1 MQRPTIFATALA
13 AWLLA
18 AWPASA
24 QIEILSPST
33 GASVASV
40 SAIVGGLGT
49 GTAALEAT
57 SVTAVRVIHRDS
69 GAEPSATDPVI
80 LEIGGTIWLV
90 TAALTADITTHLD
103 AGSEAAGTN
112 YYVWATADTGAVT
125 LTLSAS
131 KTAPTGL
138 TTKRLLG
145 SVHNSPTS
153 DLISNSVASL
163 AKGERDKEGMVKVGS
178 IWVDIYEMSVWNAA
192 AFGAGT
198 QLGAS
203 SDNYACIDTGNDC
216 AAQYAQ
222 SRYGVTPSRYMSW
235 FQASRFCANS
245 GKRLI
250 TDPEWQ
256 LQALGTPEVV
266 TNTISA
272 LTSAS
277 TTATATI
284 TAHGYGA
291 AAATKA
297 VIINGATQTEYNG
310 NYTVTVVD
318 ANTVTYTFAG
328 SATSPATGSPTAQ
341 LQTNCIVN
349 APGPQTTGLAS
360 SCKSWASTYDN
371 VGNLYEWTNTW
382 FGGTPVQDLGVT
394 IGGAATT
401 LTEPQTSATWAP
413 GLVDYLYN
421 VRGNAYA
428 DGAGSG
434 YKNGLFAAPLR
445 GGYWGGGASAGVF
458 TVDLRYSPWV
468 AVDSLGGRCAGQ

>member
-1 MQRPTIFATALA
+1 MTRPTILATALA
-13 AWLLA
+13 AGLLA
-18 AWPASA
+18 PWPASA
-24 QIEILSPST
+24 QINILAPST

-69 GAEPSATDPVI
+69 GAAPSATDPVI

-125 LTLSAS
+125 LKLSTS

-145 SVHNSPTS
+145 SVHNSPTL
-153 DLISNSVASL
+153 DLIPNSVASL
-163 AKGERDKEGMVKVGS
+163 AKNERDKEGMVKVGP

-192 AFGAGT
+192 PFGTGT
-198 QLGAS
+198 QLGAT
-203 SDNYACIDTGNDC
+203 SDNYSCVDTGNDC
-216 AAQYAQ
+216 SAHYAQ
-222 SRYGVTPSRYMSW
+222 SRYNVTPSRYMSW

-250 TDPEWQ
+250 TDADWQ
-256 LQALGTPEVV
+256 VQALGTTEVATKTV
-266 TNTISA
+266 TT
-272 LTSAS
+272 LTSVG
-277 TTATATI
+277 TTATAVI
-284 TAHGYGA
+284 TGHGYGA
-291 AAATKA
+291 ASATKD
-297 VIINGATQTEYNG
+297 VIIAGATQAEYNG
-310 NYTVTVVD
+310 AYTVTVVD

-328 SATSPATGSPTAQ
+328 SVTTPATGSPTSQ
-341 LQTNCIVN
+341 LRTNCIVN
-349 APGPQTTGLAS
+349 APGPYGTGTAS
-360 SCKSWASTYDN
+360 SCKSWANTYDN
-371 VGNLYEWTNTW
+371 VGNLWEWTGTW

-401 LTEPQTSATWAP
+401 LTEPQASAAWAP

-445 GGYWGGGASAGVF
+445 GGGWSHGTDAGVF
-458 TVDLRYSPWV
+458 AVSLSNSPWNV
-468 AVDSLGGRCAGQ
+468 SSPIGGRCAGQ